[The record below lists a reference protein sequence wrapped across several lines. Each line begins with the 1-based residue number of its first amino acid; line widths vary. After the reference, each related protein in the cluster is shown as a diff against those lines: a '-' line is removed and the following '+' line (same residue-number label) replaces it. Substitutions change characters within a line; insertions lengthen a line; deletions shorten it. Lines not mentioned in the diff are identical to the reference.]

1 MPKKKTAYKKAA
13 LKEIS
18 QRKLESIELQKK
30 IARARRKLKREQNQL
45 KKEVLTKFTVLITS
59 AFGLVA
65 ALAWNDTIKALFA
78 KSFGQAQT
86 FWAMSIYAATVTIIA
101 VCVTYFLSKMSNRL
115 NQEK

>member
-1 MPKKKTAYKKAA
+1 MPKKETTLKK
-13 LKEIS
+13 IS
-18 QRKLESIELQKK
+18 QLKVENIELQKK
-30 IARARRKLKREQNQL
+30 IARAKRKLKREQNQL

-86 FWAMSIYAATVTIIA
+86 FWAMFIYATTVTIIA
-101 VCVTYFLSKMSNRL
+101 VCITYFLSKMSNRL
-115 NQEK
+115 NQQK